1 MLSRNGTFLTVAV
14 AAGSRV
20 VVVTADA
27 TLADGP
33 LTDTQVQQLVELVLG
48 APGDGGRREALG
60 DHR

>member
-33 LTDTQVQQLVELVLG
+33 LTDTQVQQLVELVLARLVTAG
-48 APGDGGRREALG
+48 GGRL
-60 DHR
+60 